1 MNLLTYIHLRNIYR
15 STGVGRVGRELT
27 EHLAMQPEVNLRI
40 LADRHDHAKFVHQVG
55 APWTGFQY
63 SFFERDTSR
72 QQLKW
77 LLRHSPKAETY
88 WPEAEIVYCTAES
101 YVPTK
106 KARLVA
112 TSHDM
117 QLFEP
122 GAHPMSRWLL
132 QQRLKWWWMFRVLS
146 KRAAMIHAISQF
158 SADRLAHYF
167 PALRERIRVVPN
179 AVSAAFFQP
188 APEEGLRILRELHLL
203 DRPYILLPGGLHY
216 RKNAPLVLEAWP
228 ELARRHPGLTL
239 VIGGHNTPEFV
250 ARAEALPGVVLTG
263 FQEEGTLVA
272 LYQQARIV
280 WFPSRYEGFGMPVLE
295 GMACG
300 APVVASNSTAVPETA
315 GGAAAALVAPDRP
328 MDHVEVLSALLSDES
343 GRAEA
348 SRKGHLRAAEF
359 TWSRSTEQLMGYF
372 RGLL

>member
-72 QQLKW
+72 QQLQW

-88 WPEAEIVYCTAES
+88 WPEADIVYCTAES

-106 KARLVA
+106 KARLVV

-132 QQRLKWWWMFRVLS
+132 QQRLKWWWMFRTLS
-146 KRAAMIHAISQF
+146 KRAAMVHAISQF

-228 ELARRHPGLTL
+228 ELARRNPGLTL

-250 ARAEALPGVVLTG
+250 ARAEALPDVVLTG

-272 LYQQARIV
+272 LYQQAQIV

-300 APVVASNSTAVPETA
+300 APIVASNSTAVPETA

-328 MDHVEVLSALLSDES
+328 MDHVEALSALLSDES
-343 GRAEA
+343 ARAEA
-348 SRKGHLRAAEF
+348 SRKGRLRAAEF
-359 TWSRSTEQLMGYF
+359 TWSRSTEELMGYF